1 VRDVR
6 GVYVPGEKVQHAV
19 GGEGGR
25 EGGRQGRSEVLLPF
39 PHPEDISGITLQ
51 TSLLLTNTP
60 HYSKEDVQGDTY
72 KGIKKFR
79 FYMKCLT
86 CSREITFITDPEKMD
101 YAMEV
106 RREGGRMGRDVRG
119 SSRGAARRDESART

>member
-1 VRDVR
+1 VRR
-6 GVYVPGEKVQHAV
+6 AGSLCI
-19 GGEGGR
+19 GGRSSTCGKEGGR
-25 EGGRQGRSEVLLPF
+25 EGGREGGSEVRLLFVCVPRQKKEINLLSN
-39 PHPEDISGITLQ
+39 PLLSHTQ
-51 TSLLLTNTP
+51 TK
-60 HYSKEDVQGDTY
+60 HRKEDVQGDTY

-106 RREGGRMGRDVRG
+106 RREGGRVGGREG
-119 SSRGAARRDESART
+119 ET